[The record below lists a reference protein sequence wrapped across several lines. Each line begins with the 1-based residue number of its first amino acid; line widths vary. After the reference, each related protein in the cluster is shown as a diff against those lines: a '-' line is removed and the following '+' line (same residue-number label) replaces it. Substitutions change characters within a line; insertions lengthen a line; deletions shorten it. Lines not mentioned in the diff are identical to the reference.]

1 MLQIILFILLGL
13 FAGTISGVVGIGGG
27 VIIVPALLF
36 LFGFTQQQAQGTTL
50 ALLIP
55 PIGFLAAYTYFK
67 NDLVDIKAAILIC
80 AGFFIGG
87 LIGSKIAVNLSN
99 EVLHKIFGLIII
111 IIGIYMLFKK

>member
-1 MLQIILFILLGL
+1 MIQVILFAILGL
-13 FAGTISGVVGIGGG
+13 VAGTISGVVGIGGG

-55 PIGFLAAYTYFK
+55 PIGFLAAYTYYKAGF
-67 NDLVDIKAAILIC
+67 VDFKAAIFIC
-80 AGFFIGG
+80 LGFFIGG

-99 EVLHKIFGLIII
+99 EVLQKIFGTLMIV
-111 IIGIYMLFKK
+111 IGLYMFTKK